1 MRLLAVAA
9 VVLVVM
15 TGAASAARQPTL
27 AERTAITT
35 ALPAAFRAMPAG
47 CLFLAMK
54 VSNGGTYAEV
64 DPTFL
69 LRQVCIKYASNGYL
83 ILHKVRK
90 WKIVWSGSEVPKCK
104 LHVPHDLVK
113 TCMP

>member
-1 MRLLAVAA
+1 MRLLAVAG

-15 TGAASAARQPTL
+15 TGAASAARPPTL
-27 AERTAITT
+27 AERTAITN

-54 VSNGGTYAEV
+54 VSKSGTYAEV

-69 LRQVCIKYASNGYL
+69 LRRICIKYASNGYL
-83 ILHKVRK
+83 ILHKVKK
-90 WKIVWSGSEVPKCK
+90 WRIIWSGSEVPKCK
-104 LHVPHDLVK
+104 LHVPRDLVK